1 MKSFT
6 DLFIKRP
13 VLAMV
18 VSFVILIAGS
28 KALLPILFPSL
39 QGLGGLTVRQY
50 PRSDIASI
58 TVTTVYVGA
67 DAELVRGF
75 ITTPLERAIAAADG
89 IDYIQSQSQQ
99 GISTITVRLKLNY
112 DPNKALSDISSRVDA
127 IRRDLPPEA
136 EIPVIA
142 IQSADSQFASAYLSF
157 TSDILQPNEVT
168 DYLVRLVQPR
178 LTAISGVQKAD
189 ILGGRTFAMRIW
201 MKPERMAALNISP
214 SDVKSALSRNN
225 YLSAVGNTKGSLL
238 QVNLTANTDLHTAE
252 QFKKL
257 VVRQD
262 KNTLVRL
269 GDIADVVLGAE
280 DYNTEVRFSG
290 QKAVFM
296 GIWVL
301 PTANSVDVIKRV
313 RVELEQIKKE
323 LPTGMTGEMA
333 YDATAYINDAIHEVV
348 KTLLD
353 TLLIVVVVIFLFLGS
368 FRSVLVPIVAIPI
381 SLIGALFL
389 MQLFGFSLN
398 LLTLLAIVLSV
409 GLVVD
414 DAIVVVENVERHMRE
429 GLSRMNAALV
439 GARELITPIIAMTIT
454 LAAVYTPIA
463 LQGGLTGALFREFAL
478 TLAGAVFISGVV
490 ALTLSPMMSA
500 HLLRP
505 EHSDH
510 GFSGFVNRT
519 FDRFRDWY
527 GSHLDRTLNA
537 RPAVY
542 VLWAGISLI
551 AIFMFATIPKVATKE
566 LAPKEDQG
574 VIFGIITAPANAT
587 IDDTI
592 RYADAAGK
600 VFQDIPDTRFTFQIT
615 FPDNGFGGMVLKPW
629 GTRKTPTKAYLP
641 VVQQKLAAIPGIQM
655 FPIMPEALPGSDNF
669 PVSFVIA
676 STASQER
683 ILELARGIFLKAMQ
697 AHVFQFGDI
706 DTKIDQPQAQIV
718 FDHDKVSSMGLDMQ
732 KVGADL
738 SASIGGNFVNRF
750 NMEGYSY
757 KVIPQIKRVDRL
769 NPEQLKDIYVSGP
782 NNQLV
787 PLSTIA
793 TIQHKAVARSLNR
806 MQQLNA
812 VTISGVPTGSVESA
826 LKFLENEAH
835 KVLPAG
841 YKIDYTGGSR
851 QLRLEGSKF
860 GLVLLL
866 AIVLIFLVL
875 AAQFNSFRDPLIIL
889 FGSVPLAFFGAC
901 IFMFLKMPFGKFF
914 TDSWTTSFNIYSQVG
929 LVTLVGLVSKNG
941 ILIVQ
946 FANELQRQ
954 GRNKLAAV
962 AEAARIRLRPIMM
975 TSVATVA
982 GHFPLTLVTGAGA
995 AARNSIGLVL
1005 VGGMTIGTIFTL
1017 FIVPSL
1023 YMLIAKEHHEKS
1035 ITETE
1040 EEPAPED
1047 IERAPEYAMARDA
1060 NGNGWKKG

>member
-18 VSFVILIAGS
+18 VSFVILIAG
-28 KALLPILFPSL
+28 L
-39 QGLGGLTVRQY
+39 QAMKTINVRQY
-50 PRSDIASI
+50 PRSDIAAI

-99 GISTITVRLKLNY
+99 GVSTITARLKLNY
-112 DPNKALSDISSRVDA
+112 DANKALSDISSRVDA
-127 IRRDLPPEA
+127 IRRDLPPES

-142 IQSADSQFASAYLSF
+142 IQPADSQIASAYLSF
-157 TSDILQPNEVT
+157 TSNILEPNQVT
-168 DYLVRLVQPR
+168 DFLVRLVQPR
-178 LTAISGVQKAD
+178 LTALGGVQSAD
-189 ILGGRTFAMRIW
+189 ILGGRTFAMRVW

-214 SDVKSALSRNN
+214 SDVRTALSKNN
-225 YLSAVGNTKGSLL
+225 FLAAVGSTKGSLL

-252 QFKKL
+252 QFKQL
-257 VVRQD
+257 VVKQD
-262 KNTLVRL
+262 KGTLVRI

-296 GIWVL
+296 GIYVL
-301 PTANSVDVIKRV
+301 PNANSIDVIKRV
-313 RVELEQIKKE
+313 RNELEQIKKE
-323 LPTGMTGEMA
+323 LPTGMNAEMA

-348 KTLLD
+348 KTLID
-353 TLLIVVVVIFLFLGS
+353 TLLIVMIVIFLFLGS
-368 FRSVLVPIVAIPI
+368 FRSVIVPIVAIPI

-439 GARELITPIIAMTIT
+439 GARELIAPIIAMTIT

-478 TLAGAVFISGVV
+478 TLAGAVFISGIV
-490 ALTLSPMMSA
+490 ALVLSPMMSA
-500 HLLRP
+500 NLLRA
-505 EHSDH
+505 EHVDT
-510 GFSGFVNRT
+510 GFSGWVNRT
-519 FDRFRDWY
+519 FDRFRNWY
-527 GSHLDRTLNA
+527 GEHLDRTLRA

-542 VLWAGISLI
+542 VVWGGISLL
-551 AIFMFATIPKVATKE
+551 AIFMFAAIPKMATKE

-600 VFQDIPDTRFTFQIT
+600 VFQDLPDTRFTFQIT
-615 FPDNGFGGMVLKPW
+615 QPSGGFGGMVLKPW
-629 GTRKTPTKAYLP
+629 GTRKTPTKNYLP
-641 VVQQKLAAIPGIQM
+641 LVQQQLGAIPGIQM
-655 FPIMPEALPGSDNF
+655 FPVMPSALPGSDNF
-669 PVSFVIA
+669 PVSFVIT
-676 STASQER
+676 STADPER
-683 ILELARGIFLKAMQ
+683 ILEFAQQLQMKAMQ
-697 AHVFQFGDI
+697 AGVFRFADI
-706 DTKIDQPQAQIV
+706 DTKIDQPQSEIV
-718 FDHDKVSSMGLDMQ
+718 YDHDKVASLGLDMQ
-732 KVGADL
+732 QVGTDM
-738 SASIGGNFVNRF
+738 SAAIGGNFVNRF
-750 NMEGYSY
+750 NIAGRSY
-757 KVIPQIKRVDRL
+757 KVIPQVKRVDRL
-769 NPEQLKDIYVSGP
+769 NPEQLENIYVTGP

-787 PLSTIA
+787 PLSTVA
-793 TIQHKAVARSLNR
+793 SMRPKTVARSLNR

-812 VTISGVPTGSVESA
+812 VTISGVPTRSLDAA
-826 LKFLENEAH
+826 LKFLEDEAR
-835 KVLPAG
+835 KILPKGYVL
-841 YKIDYTGGSR
+841 DYTGESR
-851 QLRLEGSKF
+851 QLRTEGDKF
-860 GLVLLL
+860 TAVFAL
-866 AIVLIFLVL
+866 ALILIFLVL
-875 AAQFNSFRDPLIIL
+875 AARFNSCRDPFIIL
-889 FGSVPLAFFGAC
+889 LGSVPLAMFGALL
-901 IFMFLKMPFGKFF
+901 FTFLKMPFGKFF
-914 TDSWTTSFNIYSQVG
+914 TDGWTTTLNIYSQVG

-954 GRNKLAAV
+954 GLAKLAAV

-982 GHFPLTLVTGAGA
+982 GHFPLTLVSGAGA

-1023 YMLIAKEHHEKS
+1023 YMLIAKQHHGKS
-1035 ITETE
+1035 LMDVGWDDTPE
-1040 EEPAPED
+1040 EVDLTPEMVPAL
-1047 IERAPEYAMARDA
+1047 APDG
-1060 NGNGWKKG
+1060 NGNGWKKA